1 MQLTKANIDAIYFT
15 WDLRFK
21 TVYEATPNYW
31 DQFATMAPSGGREN
45 HYPWIAKIP
54 RLRKW
59 VGDRTL
65 NNLQS
70 RGYVLV
76 NDDYED
82 TLALDRNDILDDQL
96 GVYQGYLDALAQ
108 QAKLWPDD
116 IVTAALEAGTT
127 ALAFDGQPFFH
138 SAHPVDVDN
147 SSAGTFQNNFDNTAT
162 GGSVSRPLTPAN
174 YQLIRSTMMG
184 YKGEDGRSLNIV
196 PDLLIVPPALEATG
210 KQIVEADLLAPVAA
224 FGAQAAQVGSNV
236 LKGTAKLL
244 VNPYLTS
251 DTVWYMAC
259 TSRAIKP
266 LIFQQRQAPVFVAKN
281 NVTDDNV
288 FFQKKFIFGV
298 DARGA
303 AGYSLPFLMA
313 RANT

>member
-1 MQLTKANIDAIYFT
+1 MQINKANIDAIFYT

-21 TVYEATPNYW
+21 QVYDNTPVLW
-31 DQFATMAPSGGREN
+31 EQFATMAPSGGREN

-59 VGDRTL
+59 LGDRVL
-65 NNLQS
+65 NNLQA

-96 GVYQGYLDALAQ
+96 GVYQGYLESLAQ

-116 IVTAALEAGTT
+116 IVTAALEAGTVAT
-127 ALAFDGQPFFH
+127 GFDGQPFFH
-138 SAHPVDVDN
+138 NAHPVDVDN
-147 SSAGTFQNNFDNTAT
+147 SVAGTYQNNFDNTAT
-162 GGSVSRPLTPAN
+162 GGSSSMPLTPGN
-174 YQLIRSTMMG
+174 YQTVRSKMMG
-184 YKGEDGRSLNIV
+184 IKGEDGRSLGIIPN
-196 PDLLIVPPALEATG
+196 LLIVPPALEAVG
-210 KQIVEADLLAPVAA
+210 RQLIQADFLAPVAS

-236 LKGTAKLL
+236 LKGTATLL
-244 VNPYLTS
+244 VDPYLTN
-251 DTVWYMAC
+251 DTTWYLAC
-259 TSRAIKP
+259 TNRSIKP
-266 LIFQQRQAPVFVAKN
+266 LIFQQRQAPVFVSKN

-303 AGYSLPFLMA
+303 AGYSLPFLIA
-313 RANT
+313 RANA